1 MTRRGHENDGYR
13 RLFDG
18 DGLSFG
24 VGLPLTGVRESTPAV
39 DAEVRLSKHAESVG
53 FDGLWARDVPTY
65 WPRFGDAGGAFD
77 TWPLLSH
84 LAAHTDDIALGTS
97 SVVLPLRHPIHVA
110 KSAATVDRLSDGR
123 LVVGVASGDRDPE
136 YPAFGVDSDERGR
149 LVRESVSALRAI
161 WREEYPEIEG
171 SWGRLDGELDVLPKP
186 TTETLPLL
194 PTGNA
199 RQSTE
204 WLAEHG
210 DGWIFYHLPEKTLRS
225 YLDDWRERTSHEPF
239 VMVVRVDLADDPTA
253 DPEPLHQGYR
263 AGVEWFR
270 DYFRR
275 LESHGLDHVIVGLDA
290 AEPRRALTAFAT
302 DVIDEL

>member
-1 MTRRGHENDGYR
+1 MSRHGHENTGYR
-13 RLFDG
+13 RLFAD

-24 VGLPLTGVRESTPAV
+24 LGLPLTGVREATPAV

-136 YPAFGVDSDERGR
+136 YPAFGVDPGERGR

-225 YLDDWRERTSHEPF
+225 YLDDWRERTSHKPF
-239 VMVVRVDLADDPTA
+239 VIVVRVALADDPTA

-270 DYFRR
+270 DYFRQ
-275 LESHGLDHVIVGLDA
+275 LESYGLDHVIVGLDA
-290 AEPRRALTAFAT
+290 AEPQRALTTFAT
-302 DVIDEL
+302 EVIDEL